1 MFVVIFVF
9 EKTGE
14 RPGSLP
20 SPSGSA
26 IAIHLAF
33 YKNLRSG
40 LGTEKFSASRDFDT
54 YSLKR
59 NRIQL
64 ANLGPIWAR
73 SVSPYQAPDPCYSH
87 DKTVEFKLK
96 LKGSNTRKRDCSYM
110 CSLFHFY
117 VTAYV

>member
-1 MFVVIFVF
+1 MAYIKFTFSAVLPLVTKCLWSSLSLK
-9 EKTGE
+9 KTEE

-26 IAIHLAF
+26 IGIHLAF

-59 NRIQL
+59 N
-64 ANLGPIWAR
+64 
-73 SVSPYQAPDPCYSH
+73 
-87 DKTVEFKLK
+87 
-96 LKGSNTRKRDCSYM
+96 
-110 CSLFHFY
+110 
-117 VTAYV
+117 